1 MKYGGSVKHF
11 WRGPSGG
18 ERRKAERRAI
28 PGLVAYYWDGGSP
41 VAHSVREISLTGM
54 YLLTGQRWYPG
65 TVMTMRLQQMDSAD
79 ADPDHS
85 IAVHARV
92 VGSDI
97 DGVGLAF
104 ISPVASRSTTGGE
117 DAKNDAVD
125 KKALDRFMRRWFLEG
140 RSQT

>member
-1 MKYGGSVKHF
+1 MKYGEPVKHF
-11 WRGPSGG
+11 WRGLSGR

-28 PGLVAYYWDGGSP
+28 PGLVAYYWDGGAP
-41 VAHSVREISLTGM
+41 VAHSVRNISLTGM

-92 VGSDI
+92 VRSDI
-97 DGVGLAF
+97 DGVSLAF
-104 ISPVASRSTTGGE
+104 ISPVASRSTDGGK
-117 DAKNDAVD
+117 DAKNNAVD

-140 RSQT
+140 RS